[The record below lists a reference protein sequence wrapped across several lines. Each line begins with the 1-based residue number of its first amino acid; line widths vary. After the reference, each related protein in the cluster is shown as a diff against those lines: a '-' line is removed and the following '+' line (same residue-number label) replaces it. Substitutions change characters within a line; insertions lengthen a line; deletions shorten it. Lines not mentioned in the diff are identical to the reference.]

1 MSSFFRAVSTTADI
15 LEWGGVFSNQ
25 VINVIEKD
33 GPICNDS
40 KFQFFQKMYSRI
52 RRLFNRLVSGFTI
65 LELQ

>member
-15 LEWGGVFSNQ
+15 LERGGVFSNQ

-40 KFQFFQKMYSRI
+40 KFQFFQKCIQEFDVYLTDSCQDLRYWK
-52 RRLFNRLVSGFTI
+52 
-65 LELQ
+65 